1 MKRMLHEEVDRA
13 IHDPRFW
20 LAMFLSVG
28 FLAYGVIRAYNS
40 EGGVPKGFSF
50 ADLWYFAYVTGYF
63 PYVLPLIAALPFA
76 DSLVVDQSEGFL
88 RYLVVRSHYRHYLLA
103 KYLANTLA
111 AILVVVI
118 PLAGMYI
125 FTNLAAPR
133 SIYPINVWQPPISG
147 RPYGILMPFFQAH
160 PDGFIL
166 LITLLAAVVGALYSN
181 LGLSISLLLPNRF
194 LSWGIPAVVY
204 LLTDFV
210 ANRTHFFGP
219 DWSPIRA
226 VAGSEWV
233 VNETI
238 QSFFLNPLG
247 VLGIILALVL
257 LFGQRK
263 RILQ

>member
-1 MKRMLHEEVDRA
+1 MKRIFTEEFKRA
-13 IHDPRFW
+13 IGNSRFW
-20 LAMFLSVG
+20 LALLLSAG
-28 FLAYGVIRAYNS
+28 FLVYGIIRAYTS
-40 EGGVPKGFSF
+40 EGWVPMGFSF
-50 ADLWYFAYVTGYF
+50 ADLWYFAYVVGYF
-63 PYVLPLIAALPFA
+63 PYVLPLVTALPFA

-103 KYLANTLA
+103 KYLANTLV

-133 SIYPINVWQPPISG
+133 SIYPINLWQPTISG
-147 RPYGILMPFFQAH
+147 RPYGILMPLFQAH

-166 LITLLAAVVGALYSN
+166 LITLLAAVIGALYSN
-181 LGLSISLLLPNRF
+181 LGLSISLLLPNRY
-194 LSWGIPAVVY
+194 LAWGIPAVLY
-204 LLTDFV
+204 LLADFV

-226 VAGSEWV
+226 VAGSASV
-233 VNETI
+233 INETT